1 VFRPLIQR
9 SSFYGSVAFLL
20 TLSMTAYTVA
30 MADDVAP
37 VENGSPP
44 PALEGADEVASVEN
58 GSPPPALAGKQIFE
72 TRCAACHGVDGR
84 GDPGRQLLKLELPNF
99 ADCSF
104 ASREPDSD
112 FAAVIHGGGP
122 ARGFNVLMP
131 AHGVPSSQAEIDQIN
146 AQMGV
151 TSDSTTVVKGRLS
164 DAEIARVISHLRT
177 FCTDTRWPRGELNL
191 PRPLLTEKAFPE
203 DEAVLTTI
211 ANVNRN
217 GNVVNQLL
225 VEKRIGPRAM
235 VEFEMPVIA
244 RELDEGGN
252 SSWHSGIGDIAIDT
266 KYAFYHS
273 LERGSI
279 VSLGAEVKFP
289 TGDDDKALGRGSVV
303 FEPYL
308 AAAQMLPW
316 DSFVQLQFLGEI
328 PTSGGSEVY
337 LRSAVGKTFTFTP
350 HGRGW
355 TPMLEVIGVI
365 DLGSSTEANL
375 DIVPQIQIPLNQRQH
390 VRMNIG
396 VWIPATRND
405 TRATRVGA
413 YLLWDWFDG
422 GFFEGW

>member
-1 VFRPLIQR
+1 
-9 SSFYGSVAFLL
+9 
-20 TLSMTAYTVA
+20 
-30 MADDVAP
+30 
-37 VENGSPP
+37 
-44 PALEGADEVASVEN
+44 
-58 GSPPPALAGKQIFE
+58 
-72 TRCAACHGVDGR
+72 
-84 GDPGRQLLKLELPNF
+84 
-99 ADCSF
+99 
-104 ASREPDSD
+104 
-112 FAAVIHGGGP
+112 
-122 ARGFNVLMP
+122 
-131 AHGVPSSQAEIDQIN
+131 
-146 AQMGV
+146 
-151 TSDSTTVVKGRLS
+151 
-164 DAEIARVISHLRT
+164 
-177 FCTDTRWPRGELNL
+177 
-191 PRPLLTEKAFPE
+191 
-203 DEAVLTTI
+203 
-211 ANVNRN
+211 
-217 GNVVNQLL
+217 
-225 VEKRIGPRAM
+225 
-235 VEFEMPVIA
+235 VIA

-252 SSWHSGIGDIAIDT
+252 SSWHSGIGDIAIGT

-279 VSLGAEVKFP
+279 VSLGAEVTFP
-289 TGDDDKALGRGSVV
+289 TGDDDKGLGKGSVV

-328 PTSGGSEVY
+328 PTSGGSEIY

-350 HGRGW
+350 HGRAW

-375 DIVPQIQIPLNQRQH
+375 DIVPQIQIPLNRRQH

>member
-1 VFRPLIQR
+1 VFRPSLQCKT
-9 SSFYGSVAFLL
+9 FNGSIAFAL
-20 TLSMTAYTVA
+20 TLSLATYTVA
-30 MADDVAP
+30 MAADGASG
-37 VENGSPP
+37 ENGIVPR
-44 PALEGADEVASVEN
+44 ALEGKE
-58 GSPPPALAGKQIFE
+58 IFE

-84 GDPGRQLLKLELPNF
+84 GDPGRQALKIDLPNF

-131 AHGVPSSQAEIDQIN
+131 AHGEASSQAEIDSIN
-146 AQMGV
+146 AQLGD
-151 TSDSTTVVKGRLS
+151 TSAPPIVVSGRLN
-164 DAEIARVISHLRT
+164 DAEIARVISYLRT
-177 FCTDTRWPRGELNL
+177 FCTDERWPRGELNL

-203 DEAVLTTI
+203 DEAVLTTF

-225 VEKRIGPRAM
+225 VEKRIGARAM

-244 RELDEGGN
+244 RELDSGGD
-252 SSWHSGIGDIAIDT
+252 SSWHSGIGDIAIGT

-273 LERGSI
+273 LDRGSI

-289 TGDDDKALGRGSVV
+289 TGDDDKGLGKGSVV

-308 AAAQMLPW
+308 AAAQILPW
-316 DSFVQLQFLGEI
+316 DSFVQVQFLGEI

-337 LRSAVGKTFTFTP
+337 LRSALGKTFTFQP
-350 HGRGW
+350 HGRAW
-355 TPMLEVIGVI
+355 TPMVEVIGVI
-365 DLGSSTEANL
+365 DFGSSTEANL
-375 DIVPQIQIPLNQRQH
+375 DIVPQIQIPLNRRQH
-390 VRMNIG
+390 VRMNVG
-396 VWIPATRND
+396 VWIPATRHD